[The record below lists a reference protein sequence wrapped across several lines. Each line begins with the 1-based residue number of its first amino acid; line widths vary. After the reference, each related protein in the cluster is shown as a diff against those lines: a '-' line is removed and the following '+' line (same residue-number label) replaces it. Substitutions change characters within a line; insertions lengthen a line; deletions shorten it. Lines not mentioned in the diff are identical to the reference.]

1 MATSKSISH
10 ILSPEGP
17 NNLFSVDFGSTT
29 IKSIMNSITNLA
41 TKQKKAWKVTRAMV
55 TPTKT
60 PIVRPVR
67 PQSVI
72 W

>member
-1 MATSKSISH
+1 MTISKTISH
-10 ILSPEGP
+10 IFPVP
-17 NNLFSVDFGSTT
+17 IIYLFSVDFGLTT

>member
-1 MATSKSISH
+1 MVPI
-10 ILSPEGP
+10 IY
-17 NNLFSVDFGSTT
+17 LFSVDFGLTT
-29 IKSIMNSITNLA
+29 IKSITNLA

>member
-1 MATSKSISH
+1 MVPI
-10 ILSPEGP
+10 IY
-17 NNLFSVDFGSTT
+17 LFYIDFDLAKV
-29 IKSIMNSITNLA
+29 KSIMITITNLA

>member
-1 MATSKSISH
+1 MTVSKSVSH
-10 ILSPEGP
+10 R
-17 NNLFSVDFGSTT
+17 VMMT
-29 IKSIMNSITNLA
+29 ITNLA

-55 TPTKT
+55 TPAKT

-67 PQSVI
+67 LQSVM